1 MLHGLFSRTI
11 DTRRTASLGNGPPT
25 RRDRPAKMR
34 ILNQNG
40 ELRQQS
46 GYEKHDK
53 RDGDDTRRRR
63 RRRRRR
69 RLITVWFVLF
79 YCFFL
84 CFFLLCVFGV
94 RFVSC
99 VCVCLILCSF
109 VLRNFEVHDSA
120 NAENPI
126 IKHRGV
132 LWCVLCGCVA
142 FLFCGFVLLLLDL
155 ACLMSVFMCLSFFIV
170 CVCLCFRFLPGHHL
184 GAFLC
189 LVLFC
194 VDLVVCGCCL

>member
-1 MLHGLFSRTI
+1 MSIPNAIHGVQSSANSENPQKTVSY
-11 DTRRTASLGNGPPT
+11 TLGCKAPPT
-25 RRDRPAKMR
+25 RRS
-34 ILNQNG
+34 LQ
-40 ELRQQS
+40 
-46 GYEKHDK
+46 
-53 RDGDDTRRRR
+53 RRGVA
-63 RRRRRR
+63 
-69 RLITVWFVLF
+69 LFCVWFVLF

-84 CFFLLCVFGV
+84 CFFSLCVFGV

-99 VCVCLILCSF
+99 VCVCVSMCSF

-155 ACLMSVFMCLSFFIV
+155 ACLM
-170 CVCLCFRFLPGHHL
+170 
-184 GAFLC
+184 
-189 LVLFC
+189 
-194 VDLVVCGCCL
+194 